1 MGTYKDL
8 LVYKKSFA
16 LAMEIFVITKHFP
29 KEETY
34 SLTDQIRR
42 SSRSVNI
49 CSIEAYRKRR
59 YPNHF
64 ISKLTDT
71 DMENSET
78 QGWLEFSKECKY
90 ISEEIYEKLYAQSDE
105 VGRIIQY
112 MIDNPGKFG
121 AGQLQTANREL
132 KTAN

>member
-8 LVYKKSFA
+8 VLYKKSFV
-16 LAMEIFVITKHFP
+16 LAMEIFSITKQFP

-42 SSRSVNI
+42 SSRSANI
-49 CSIEAYRKRR
+49 CTIEAYRKRK

-64 ISKLTDT
+64 VSKLTDT

-78 QGWLEFSKECKY
+78 QGWLEFAKECNY
-90 ISEEIYEKLYAQSDE
+90 ITIEVYDKLYALSDE
-105 VGRIIQY
+105 VGRLVQY

-121 AGQLQTANREL
+121 SG
-132 KTAN
+132 

>member
-8 LVYKKSFA
+8 LLYKKSFS
-16 LAMEIFVITKHFP
+16 LAMEIFSITKRFP

-49 CSIEAYRKRR
+49 CAIEAYRKRR

-64 ISKLTDT
+64 ISKLTDA

-78 QGWLEFSKECKY
+78 QGWLEFSLACGYIDKETH
-90 ISEEIYEKLYAQSDE
+90 EKLLSLSGE
-105 VGRIIQY
+105 IGKILQY
-112 MIDNPGKFG
+112 MMDNPENFG
-121 AGQLQTANREL
+121 AA
-132 KTAN
+132 

>member
-1 MGTYKDL
+1 MGSYKDL

-16 LAMEIFVITKHFP
+16 LSMEIFIVTKKFQ

-42 SSRSVNI
+42 SSRSTNI
-49 CSIEAYRKRR
+49 CAIEAYRKRV

-64 ISKLTDT
+64 ISKLTDA

-78 QGWLEFSKECKY
+78 QGRLEFALACDYISKEVY
-90 ISEEIYEKLYAQSDE
+90 DKLNGLSIE
-105 VGRIIQY
+105 VGRLIQY

-121 AGQLQTANREL
+121 SKR
-132 KTAN
+132 

>member
-8 LVYKKSFA
+8 LLYKKSFS
-16 LAMEIFVITKHFP
+16 LAMEIYIVTKQFP

-49 CSIEAYRKRR
+49 CTIEAYRKRR

-64 ISKLTDT
+64 ISKLTDA

-78 QGWLEFSKECKY
+78 QGWLEFSLACNY
-90 ISEEIYEKLYAQSDE
+90 ITKDVYQSLYSLSDE
-105 VGRIIQY
+105 VGRIINY
-112 MIDNPGKFG
+112 MIQNPGKFG
-121 AGQLQTANREL
+121 AGLQE
-132 KTAN
+132 

>member
-8 LVYKKSFA
+8 LLYKKSFA
-16 LAMEIFVITKHFP
+16 LAMEIYAVTKHFP

-49 CSIEAYRKRR
+49 CTIEAYRKRK

-64 ISKLTDT
+64 LSKLTDV

-78 QGWLEFSKECKY
+78 QGWLEFSLACNYITKELY
-90 ISEEIYEKLYAQSDE
+90 DKLYTQSDE
-105 VGRIIQY
+105 VGRIVQY
-112 MIDNPGKFG
+112 MMNNPEKFG
-121 AGQLQTANREL
+121 AV
-132 KTAN
+132 